1 MAGIPQQTRVSDGKG
16 DRFRELDVLRSA
28 DGLVGVI
35 SQRIETGV
43 ITFMIMR
50 EFPLSNSGQM
60 QKTSFI
66 PEHMSDAFIQMAG
79 MLKERI
85 AKIRREGEAPP
96 ARRARR
102 G

>member
-1 MAGIPQQTRVSDGKG
+1 MAGIPQQTRVGDGKG
-16 DRFRELDVLRSA
+16 DRFRELDVLKSA
-28 DGLVGVI
+28 DGLVGII

-50 EFPLSNSGQM
+50 EFPLASGEM

-66 PEHMSDAFIQMAG
+66 PEHMSDAFIAMAG
-79 MLKERI
+79 MLKDRI
-85 AKIRREGEAPP
+85 AKIRREGGAPP